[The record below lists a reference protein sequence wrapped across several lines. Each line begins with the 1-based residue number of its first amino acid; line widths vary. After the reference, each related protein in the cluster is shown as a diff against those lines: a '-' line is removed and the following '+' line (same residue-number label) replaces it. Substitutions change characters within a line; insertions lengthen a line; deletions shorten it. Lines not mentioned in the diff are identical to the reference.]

1 MKKVIWTPTA
11 RISLQHTSDFLAEL
25 WNKQVAEEFLNQLDY
40 RISQIQKNP
49 ELAPT
54 FEYSEFRQLL
64 IHKSTSLFYRNFPGY
79 IKLLLVWD
87 NRQNPAEMLN
97 RLRDATNH

>member
-11 RISLQHTSDFLAEL
+11 RKSLQHASDFLSEL
-25 WNKQVAEEFLNQLDY
+25 WSDQVAAEFLNQLDF

-49 ELAPT
+49 ELAPS
-54 FEYSEFRQLL
+54 FELSEFRQLL
-64 IHKSTSLFYRNFPGY
+64 IHKSISLFYRNFPGY

-87 NRQNPAEMLN
+87 NRQNPAEMMN
-97 RLRDATNH
+97 RLTDANNS

>member
-11 RISLQHTSDFLAEL
+11 RISLQYTYDFLAEL
-25 WNKQVAEEFLNQLDY
+25 WSEQVAEEFLNQLDY

-54 FEYSEFRQLL
+54 FELSEFRQL
-64 IHKSTSLFYRNFPGY
+64 F
-79 IKLLLVWD
+79 LLSD
-87 NRQNPAEMLN
+87 K
-97 RLRDATNH
+97 T